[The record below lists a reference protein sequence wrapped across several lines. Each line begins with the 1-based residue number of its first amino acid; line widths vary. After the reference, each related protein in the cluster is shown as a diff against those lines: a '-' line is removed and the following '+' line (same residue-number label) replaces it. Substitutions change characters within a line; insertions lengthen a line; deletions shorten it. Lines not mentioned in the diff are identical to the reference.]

1 MFFMKNLIKVLIIDD
16 EDLARDLVR
25 SYLVLFPEIEIIGEC
40 RNGFEGAKA
49 INELKPDLV
58 FLDIQ
63 MPKVT
68 GFELLEIIDHQ
79 PQIVFT
85 TAYNHYAIEAFERN
99 AVDYLLKPFSK
110 ERFED
115 AVNKAK
121 NRLFSNELPV
131 KEVSGLVRFNQQSG
145 ELMERVV
152 VRNGNKINVI
162 TCDKILYIEA
172 QDDYVM
178 IFTVDG
184 KFLKQSTM
192 KFFEQKLDPKMFVR
206 VHRSYIVQ
214 IDKIERIELYGRET
228 YLVFLKNGMKLPV
241 SKSGYDKLKV
251 MLDF

>member
-1 MFFMKNLIKVLIIDD
+1 MKNLIRAVIIDD

-25 SYLVLFPEIEIIGEC
+25 TYLAGYPEIELIGEC
-40 RNGFEGAKA
+40 SNGFEGAII
-49 INELKPDLV
+49 INDLKPDLV

-85 TAYNHYAIEAFERN
+85 TAYDQYAIKAFERN

-115 AVNKAK
+115 AIVKVK
-121 NRLFSNELPV
+121 KSFSLNARPV
-131 KEVSGLVRFNQQSG
+131 SEVSGLIQFNHQSD
-145 ELMERVV
+145 EILERIV

-162 TCDKILYIEA
+162 TCEKILYIEA

-178 IFTVDG
+178 IYTEEG

-206 VHRSYIVQ
+206 VHRSCIVQ
-214 IDKIERIELYGRET
+214 VDKIDRLELYGRET
-228 YLVFLKNGMKLPV
+228 YLVFLKNGVKLPV
-241 SKSGYDKLKV
+241 SKSGYDKLKL

>member
-1 MFFMKNLIKVLIIDD
+1 MKNLIRALIIDD

-25 SYLVLFPEIEIIGEC
+25 SYLAHYPEIEVIGEC

-85 TAYNHYAIEAFERN
+85 TAYNQYAIEAFERN
-99 AVDYLLKPFSK
+99 AVDYLLKPFSQ
-110 ERFED
+110 ERFND
-115 AVNKAK
+115 AITKAK
-121 NRLFSNELPV
+121 NRMSSNELPD
-131 KEVSGLVRFNQQSG
+131 KEVAGLVHYQHQSG
-145 ELMERVV
+145 EIIERIV

-178 IFTVDG
+178 IHTTDG

-206 VHRSYIVQ
+206 VHRSFIVQ
-214 IDKIERIELYGRET
+214 VEKIDRIELYGRET
-228 YLVFLKNGMKLPV
+228 YLLFLKNGVKLPV
-241 SKSGYDKLKV
+241 SKSGYDKLKM

>member
-1 MFFMKNLIKVLIIDD
+1 MKNLIRALIIDD

-25 SYLVLFPEIEIIGEC
+25 SYLTHYPEIEITGEC

-85 TAYNHYAIEAFERN
+85 TAFNQYAIEAFERN

-110 ERFED
+110 ERFDD
-115 AVNKAK
+115 AITKAK
-121 NRLFSNELPV
+121 NRLASSELPI
-131 KEVSGLVRFNQQSG
+131 KEVSGLVQYNQQSG
-145 ELMERVV
+145 EIMERIV

-178 IFTVDG
+178 LHTTDG

-192 KFFEQKLDPKMFVR
+192 KFFEQKLDHKMFVR
-206 VHRSYIVQ
+206 VHRSFIIQVEK
-214 IDKIERIELYGRET
+214 IDRIELYGRET